1 MSAGTA
7 LSGATV
13 LVTGGGNGLG
23 RRLAIGAARRGAHV
37 VVWDVSAERA
47 EAVRDQIRA
56 HGLRA
61 DARTVDV
68 TDKAAVRA
76 AAKATGD
83 VDVLVN
89 NAGVVSGQPLLEGSE
104 AGIERTI
111 GVNVLALY
119 WVTRAVLPG
128 MVQRG
133 HGTVVTV
140 ASAAGL
146 VGVAKQT
153 DYSAS
158 KWAAIGFTE
167 SLRAEMRAA
176 RTGVRTLV
184 VCPYYIDTGMFAGV
198 RTRFPLLLPIL
209 KEGAVARTILDGIE
223 SGKQQIVLPPIVRL
237 IPVTR
242 VLPVRAFDWFMD
254 LMGVNR
260 TMEHFTGRPGDVVS
274 RPPGTPG

>member
-1 MSAGTA
+1 MPRGTA
-7 LSGATV
+7 LAGATV

-47 EAVRDQIRA
+47 EAVRDHIRA

-119 WVTRAVLPG
+119 GVTRAVLPG

-140 ASAAGL
+140 ASAAP
-146 VGVAKQT
+146 
-153 DYSAS
+153 S
-158 KWAAIGFTE
+158 
-167 SLRAEMRAA
+167 RAR
-176 RTGVRTLV
+176 RRGSPSTG
-184 VCPYYIDTGMFAGV
+184 PA
-198 RTRFPLLLPIL
+198 
-209 KEGAVARTILDGIE
+209 
-223 SGKQQIVLPPIVRL
+223 
-237 IPVTR
+237 
-242 VLPVRAFDWFMD
+242 
-254 LMGVNR
+254 
-260 TMEHFTGRPGDVVS
+260 
-274 RPPGTPG
+274 